1 MRRRLRGWFKRGD
14 GGRFLEALQ
23 VEVTS
28 RCCVRCEMCP
38 HNTLAERWPETDMAW
53 QTFERVARVFPHAAH
68 VHLQGWGEPLLHPR
82 LFDMIPPAKA
92 AGCHVGLTTN
102 GMNLTPATAER
113 LLELRLD
120 LLAVSVAGASR
131 ETHEGI
137 RVSSSF
143 PQILENVRAFLR
155 LRAQSQDGRPKVE
168 LSYLM
173 TATNVAE
180 LPQAVDLAA
189 SLGVDELY
197 AVNLDYVMTPIHDGL
212 RVFGRPAL
220 RDRAMLAVEEAQD
233 RARRRGVAFR
243 PYPFDLEEVAVCEA
257 QPPRILFISCE
268 GWVAPCPYLSL
279 PGLSEIPRL
288 FGGERVTVPAV
299 RFGNLREQELKAIW
313 ESPAY
318 VAFRRR
324 FEARLASRSPWAMAA
339 MVAGG
344 ETEVSTPEA
353 PEPCRT
359 CYKLFGV

>member
-1 MRRRLRGWFKRGD
+1 MFQRLRGWLKPGDRG
-14 GGRFLEALQ
+14 RPLEALQ

-38 HNTLAERWPETDMAW
+38 HNTLAGRWPETDMAW
-53 QTFERVARVFPHAAH
+53 QTFERIARAFPHAAH
-68 VHLQGWGEPLLHPR
+68 VHLQGWGEPLLHPL

-92 AGCHVGLTTN
+92 AGCQVGLTTN
-102 GMNLTPATAER
+102 GMSLTADAARR
-113 LLELRLD
+113 LLDLRLD
-120 LLAVSVAGASR
+120 LLAVSVAGASK

-143 PQILENVRAFLR
+143 SQILENVRTLLR
-155 LRAQSQDGRPKVE
+155 LRAERPGGGPKVE

-173 TATNVAE
+173 TTSNIAE
-180 LPQAVDLAA
+180 LPQTVDLAA

-197 AVNLDYVMTPIHDGL
+197 AVNLDYLMTPAHDAL
-212 RVFGRPAL
+212 RVFDRPPLREQAL
-220 RDRAMLAVEEAQD
+220 LAVDEARA
-233 RARRRGVAFR
+233 RARRLGVAFR

-268 GWVAPCPYLSL
+268 GWVAPCAYLSL
-279 PGLSEIPRL
+279 PGQSQIPRL
-288 FGGERVTVPAV
+288 FGGQDVMAPAV
-299 RFGNLREQELKAIW
+299 RFGNILEQELMDIW

-324 FEARLASRSPWAMAA
+324 FEARLASRTPWAMAA
-339 MVAGG
+339 MAARG
-344 ETEVSTPEA
+344 EGAVSTPEP

-359 CYKLFGV
+359 CYKLYGV